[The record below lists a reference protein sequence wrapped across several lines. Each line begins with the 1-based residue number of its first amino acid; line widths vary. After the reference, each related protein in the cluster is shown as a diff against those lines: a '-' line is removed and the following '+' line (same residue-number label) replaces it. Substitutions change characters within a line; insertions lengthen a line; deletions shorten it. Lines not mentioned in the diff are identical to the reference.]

1 MTRSSW
7 SKMSSAISKMAS
19 ARAKRRHRSMDE
31 VSAALVAIVLVM
43 CAVFVP
49 TTFLTGIS
57 GEFYR
62 QFAVTIATATII
74 SLIVS
79 LTLSPALAA
88 RLLQP
93 KSHVVP
99 ASGWARR
106 ADAGWAVVQSQ
117 FRPAERLVCGFHAA
131 RCQCAEENAR
141 HLCRSR
147 RRNGGT
153 VLGNARRLRAGAGPG
168 LCARRDPA
176 AAGIVGGGNRPRAQ
190 ASREKAAR
198 CPGHRSGGDVFGVR
212 RGVRHAG
219 VQRRRG
225 LCDLQTIR

>member
-7 SKMSSAISKMAS
+7 SKMSSAISKMAL
-19 ARAKRRHRSMDE
+19 ARAKHAHRSMDE

-106 ADAGWAVVQSQ
+106 ASAGGAVVQSQ

-147 RRNGGT
+147 RCNW
-153 VLGNARRLRAGAGPG
+153 RRCSRQRPQASCRRRTRAMRLPRSS
-168 LCARRDPA
+168 CRRD
-176 AAGIVGGGNRPRAQ
+176 
-190 ASREKAAR
+190 
-198 CPGHRSGGDVFGVR
+198 R
-212 RGVRHAG
+212 RWRKPTA
-219 VQRRRG
+219 
-225 LCDLQTIR
+225 CSSKP